1 MPKTKKSTRKVTI
14 NNDDGNK
21 VEVTQQIN
29 VTQLKSIYTKW
40 KEECTNATPALMR
53 VKGVGAKNLLELVKN
68 HGIEN
73 RPQAKEPVTPDE
85 GVGKLTEEIE
95 SLLGNE
101 SKIVSPNFAKNI
113 SKYIKHLE
121 DMADTKADPR
131 NTPFT
136 VPIYRRVNKKNAEYK
151 KKNTTTHYGHYR
163 TKDYNKYRN
172 LKAKVF
178 DNKEYAEIIDAV
190 PSSWATTTENSS
202 TPPMWQALYSENTG
216 DDMLVS
222 KGLLTVLKSARVT
235 VKKVVNEHVKLKLR
249 GIARGGLSKELYSV
263 DDIKETILRLV
274 GNKDN
279 PGVGINPN
287 TGNVRDDQI
296 QRYFATKLT
305 FRVDD
310 ETESNQIKSVFGV
323 KDVLEGIVKGYSVDI
338 TRGMVKNLFLLTGL
352 CARRSKKG
360 PVYLK
365 GFVTAKEKKEQA
377 QEKAQAKKVKDKK
390 AKDKKAKDKKKKDKK
405 INKSWTEILVW

>member
-190 PSSWATTTENSS
+190 PSSWT
-202 TPPMWQALYSENTG
+202 
-216 DDMLVS
+216 
-222 KGLLTVLKSARVT
+222 
-235 VKKVVNEHVKLKLR
+235 KVVKEHVKLKLR